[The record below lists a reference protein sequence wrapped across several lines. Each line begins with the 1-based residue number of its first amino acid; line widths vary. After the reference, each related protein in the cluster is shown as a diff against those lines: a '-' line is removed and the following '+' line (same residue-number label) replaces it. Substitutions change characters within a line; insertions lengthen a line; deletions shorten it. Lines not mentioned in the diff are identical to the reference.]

1 MNIGQAAA
9 FSGVS
14 AKMIR
19 YYEKTGLIPR
29 AMRSEAGYRNYTA
42 QDANSLRFI
51 RRSRDL
57 GWTVK
62 QIAELLPLWR
72 DRERP
77 SGDIKK
83 AALFYVADL
92 ETKITVLQ
100 ALAHTLHTLANSCH
114 GNNRPDCP
122 IIEGLADFGMEA
134 PASRRVRRTTE
145 PSS

>member
-19 YYEKTGLIPR
+19 YYEKTGLIPH
-29 AMRSEAGYRNYTA
+29 ATRSEAGYRNYTV
-42 QDANSLRFI
+42 QDAYSLRFI

-77 SGDIKK
+77 SGDIKT

-92 ETKITVLQ
+92 ERKITVLQ
-100 ALAHTLHTLANSCH
+100 ALVHTLHALANSCH

-122 IIEGLADFGMEA
+122 IIEGLADFGMETL
-134 PASRRVRRTTE
+134 ASSGMCRTTK
-145 PSS
+145 SSS